1 MYIPFYNMAVLKK
14 FTYFSKENTLDC
26 KGDQIG
32 PIALFSPKGLRLSL

>member
-1 MYIPFYNMAVLKK
+1 MAVLKK

-32 PIALFSPKGLRLSL
+32 LIALFSPKV